1 MTRLRRVADV
11 RRTLGLRRFLAT
23 LPRWALRP
31 EFHVVVRDLGMP
43 LPAISPLAGVR
54 WAPLSWRDAAAITA
68 LNPALSALEQ
78 RRRWEEGQICVG
90 GWLDAALVH
99 YWWETTRPAY
109 LPYLGRSCRPARGD
123 VCVVEAFTAPAARGR
138 GISSAAAVLA
148 LHRSRDQGLRRSIG
162 FIAWWNTP
170 SLRIGW
176 STTDRTTV
184 GTVGYIRLGLWRRHF
199 ATGAVRLAGSK
210 DFEVLTSGART

>member
-1 MTRLRRVADV
+1 MTPLRRVADV

-99 YWWETTRPAY
+99 SWWETTRPAY
-109 LPYLGRSCRPARGD
+109 LPYLGRSFRPARGD
-123 VCVVEAFTAPAARGR
+123 VCVVEAFTAPGCAR
-138 GISSAAAVLA
+138 
-148 LHRSRDQGLRRSIG
+148 
-162 FIAWWNTP
+162 P
-170 SLRIGW
+170 
-176 STTDRTTV
+176 
-184 GTVGYIRLGLWRRHF
+184 GYQLGGGRLGAAPLPRPGPPPLDRIHRLVEH
-199 ATGAVRLAGSK
+199 AVPAHRLV
-210 DFEVLTSGART
+210 DD